1 MDLPS
6 TPYISYA
13 DGANRY
19 SQNLALAGWAIFTP
33 FHSFVLLNGVCIGIA
48 TNNQVEYDAVWG
60 LLVDALSHR
69 ILHLHVRLDSIILFM
84 QLNGVYRV
92 HNPILFRR
100 YLRVK
105 ILMHEFQ
112 IITFSNVPRAQN
124 HYVDSIAN
132 NILYWHL
139 AHAFNTRQ

>member
-6 TPYISYA
+6 TPHIDYV
-13 DGANRY
+13 DGTGRY
-19 SQNLALAGWAIFTP
+19 SQNLASAGWAIFTP
-33 FHSFVLLNGVCIGIA
+33 LHALVLSNGVCIGTT
-48 TNNQVEYDAVWG
+48 TNNQPEYDAVRG
-60 LLVDALSHR
+60 LLADALSHR
-69 ILHLHVRLDSIILFM
+69 VLHLHVRLDSLLLVM

-105 ILMHEFQ
+105 LLMREFE

-132 NILYWHL
+132 HILYWHL
-139 AHAFNTRQ
+139 THTFNKRQ